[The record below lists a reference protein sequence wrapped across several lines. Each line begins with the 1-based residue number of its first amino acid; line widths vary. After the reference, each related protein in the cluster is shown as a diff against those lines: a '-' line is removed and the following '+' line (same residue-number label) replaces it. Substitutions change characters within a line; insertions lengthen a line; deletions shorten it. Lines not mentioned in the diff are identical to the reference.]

1 MRWRALF
8 VLALV
13 PLLFTGFR
21 DVATALILSAILF
34 SAWHAHDARRGG
46 TPVSSNSHKSLT
58 RRDQP

>member
-1 MRWRALF
+1 MRWRALL

-34 SAWHAHDARRGG
+34 SAWHAHDASRARRTQRGG
-46 TPVSSNSHKSLT
+46 H
-58 RRDQP
+58 QP

>member
-8 VLALV
+8 ALALV

-34 SAWHAHDARRGG
+34 SAWHAHDAARARRTQRGG
-46 TPVSSNSHKSLT
+46 Y
-58 RRDQP
+58 QP